1 MNIRHAD
8 RYQRSLWVYMAVLA
22 LAALGAGLSD
32 SVFSNYFKD
41 AYDVTAMQRGLIEIP
56 RELPGFIGVFIVSL
70 LVFLGDL
77 RIAIMAQ
84 ALMVIGLVLLGF
96 LTPPFAVML
105 IFIFIHSLGGHLWY
119 PLQDSLGLHLI
130 RDNGSAG
137 KLIGR
142 FKGVS
147 TAFGML
153 AGLIVFIGFR
163 NGFFSFT
170 TPLKAT
176 FILAAVLFLAVLSLL
191 VYLMRLMPDKNG
203 EPLVTGRRFSLKG
216 RRIKLVFNRAYRY
229 YYALAIVFGVQKQ
242 IMMVFAPWVL
252 IDLLGKKADT
262 LALLTIIGSFIGIF
276 FIPALRRWVDRFGIR
291 KMLYVDAFSFIVV
304 YILYGILS
312 AGFNLGFFARTGL
325 PVLFVFAL
333 FVIDRMSMQMGL
345 IRSLY
350 LRTIALKPEDI
361 GPTLT
366 LGQSMDHF
374 VSITCAALGGLVWS
388 AWGPQYV
395 FFLAALMSLINYF
408 VRARLSSRMIGQH
421 LVSRHLFQVARL
433 SLADGQLQVE
443 AAGKQGRQFDDPLV
457 PDGLA
462 GADSHRQVML
472 DMPGCEGQLKARY
485 GLTCRKVLLQDQR
498 LYGRRD
504 CQCQTGG
511 LFLFAPGSRQWP
523 GKAVAQGLT
532 ELGQSFTVRSGQ
544 QTAPVR
550 RDVHKK
556 VAAPAY

>member
-119 PLQDSLGLHLI
+119 PLQDSLGLHMI

-276 FIPALRRWVDRFGIR
+276 FIPALGRWVDRFGIR

-374 VSITCAALGGLVWS
+374 VSITCAAL
-388 AWGPQYV
+388 
-395 FFLAALMSLINYF
+395 MSLINYF

-433 SLADGQLQVE
+433 SLADGQLQV
-443 AAGKQGRQFDDPLV
+443 KLMSFCYMSCPL
-457 PDGLA
+457 
-462 GADSHRQVML
+462 M
-472 DMPGCEGQLKARY
+472 
-485 GLTCRKVLLQDQR
+485 
-498 LYGRRD
+498 
-504 CQCQTGG
+504 
-511 LFLFAPGSRQWP
+511 
-523 GKAVAQGLT
+523 
-532 ELGQSFTVRSGQ
+532 
-544 QTAPVR
+544 
-550 RDVHKK
+550 
-556 VAAPAY
+556 

>member
-276 FIPALRRWVDRFGIR
+276 FIPALG
-291 KMLYVDAFSFIVV
+291 
-304 YILYGILS
+304 
-312 AGFNLGFFARTGL
+312 
-325 PVLFVFAL
+325 
-333 FVIDRMSMQMGL
+333 
-345 IRSLY
+345 
-350 LRTIALKPEDI
+350 
-361 GPTLT
+361 
-366 LGQSMDHF
+366 
-374 VSITCAALGGLVWS
+374 ALG
-388 AWGPQYV
+388 
-395 FFLAALMSLINYF
+395 
-408 VRARLSSRMIGQH
+408 
-421 LVSRHLFQVARL
+421 
-433 SLADGQLQVE
+433 
-443 AAGKQGRQFDDPLV
+443 
-457 PDGLA
+457 
-462 GADSHRQVML
+462 
-472 DMPGCEGQLKARY
+472 
-485 GLTCRKVLLQDQR
+485 
-498 LYGRRD
+498 
-504 CQCQTGG
+504 
-511 LFLFAPGSRQWP
+511 
-523 GKAVAQGLT
+523 
-532 ELGQSFTVRSGQ
+532 
-544 QTAPVR
+544 
-550 RDVHKK
+550 
-556 VAAPAY
+556 